1 MTVRQNLSKTIY
13 IFALALLAV
22 VLFPTQSYAQEQQKE
37 KTPEE
42 MASLEAERLEKE
54 LKLNAT
60 QVFYVDSVLQY
71 NYSKLKEDME
81 RLQQRGMQDPKSY
94 TTVRD
99 RWIDTTLV
107 AFKKIMTEQ
116 QYISYLKSIGR
127 GKEYKKGKDGN
138 YYIKN
143 DKKKR

>member
-1 MTVRQNLSKTIY
+1 MTVRQNISKTIY
-13 IFALALLAV
+13 IFALILLAI
-22 VLFPTQSYAQEQQKE
+22 VLIPEQSYAQEQPKE

-42 MASLEAERLEKE
+42 MASIEAERLEKE
-54 LKLNAT
+54 LKLNPT

-71 NYSKLKEDME
+71 NYSRLKEDME
-81 RLQQRGMQDPKSY
+81 KLQQRGMQDPKSY

-99 RWIDTTLV
+99 RWIDTTLA
-107 AFKKIMTEQ
+107 AFKKIMTDQ

-138 YYIKN
+138 YYLKS

>member
-1 MTVRQNLSKTIY
+1 MTVRQNISKTIY
-13 IFALALLAV
+13 IIALILLASV
-22 VLFPTQSYAQEQQKE
+22 RSPTQSYAQEHPKE

-54 LKLNAT
+54 LKLNPT

-71 NYSKLKEDME
+71 NYSRLKEDME
-81 RLQQRGMQDPKSY
+81 KLQQRGMQDPKSY

-99 RWIDTTLV
+99 RWIDTTLA
-107 AFKKIMTEQ
+107 AFKKIMTDQ

-138 YYIKN
+138 YYLKSN
-143 DKKKR
+143 KKKK

>member
-1 MTVRQNLSKTIY
+1 MTVRQNISKTIY
-13 IFALALLAV
+13 IFALILLAI
-22 VLFPTQSYAQEQQKE
+22 VLIPKQSYAQEQPKE

-54 LKLNAT
+54 LKLNPT

-71 NYSKLKEDME
+71 NYSRLKEDME
-81 RLQQRGMQDPKSY
+81 KLQQRGMQDPKSY

-99 RWIDTTLV
+99 RWIDTTLA
-107 AFKKIMTEQ
+107 AFKKIMTDQ
-116 QYISYLKSIGR
+116 QYIYYLKSIGR

-138 YYIKN
+138 YYLKS

>member
-1 MTVRQNLSKTIY
+1 MAVRQNISKTIY
-13 IFALALLAV
+13 IFALILLAI
-22 VLFPTQSYAQEQQKE
+22 VLIPKQSYAQEQPKE

-54 LKLNAT
+54 LKLNPT

-71 NYSKLKEDME
+71 NYSRLKEDME
-81 RLQQRGMQDPKSY
+81 KLQQRGMQDPKSY
-94 TTVRD
+94 TTVRG
-99 RWIDTTLV
+99 RWIDTTLA
-107 AFKKIMTEQ
+107 AFKKIMTDQ

-138 YYIKN
+138 YYLKSN
-143 DKKKR
+143 KKKK

>member
-1 MTVRQNLSKTIY
+1 
-13 IFALALLAV
+13 
-22 VLFPTQSYAQEQQKE
+22 
-37 KTPEE
+37 

-54 LKLNAT
+54 LKLNPT

-71 NYSKLKEDME
+71 NYSRLKEDME
-81 RLQQRGMQDPKSY
+81 KLQQRGMQDPKSY

-99 RWIDTTLV
+99 RWIDTTLA
-107 AFKKIMTEQ
+107 AFKKIMTDQ

-138 YYIKN
+138 YYLKSN
-143 DKKKR
+143 KKKK

>member
-1 MTVRQNLSKTIY
+1 MTVRQNISKTIC
-13 IFALALLAV
+13 IFALVLLAI
-22 VLFPTQSYAQEQQKE
+22 VLVPKQSYAQEQPKE

-42 MASLEAERLEKE
+42 MASIEAERLEKE
-54 LKLNAT
+54 LKLNPT

-71 NYSKLKEDME
+71 NYSRLKEDME
-81 RLQQRGMQDPKSY
+81 KLQQRGMQDPKSY

-99 RWIDTTLV
+99 RWIDTTLA
-107 AFKKIMTEQ
+107 AFKKIMNDQ

-138 YYIKN
+138 YYLKN